1 MMKWTRT
8 SGTRREAGRGENERS
23 GRRGGKSIL
32 RRRWDTSKIIVVL
45 KFIGYWRCVWV
56 NLPHRV
62 YAHVVYG
69 FSIFYASQQNV
80 EIVENE

>member
-1 MMKWTRT
+1 M
-8 SGTRREAGRGENERS
+8 SETRREAGREENERS

-32 RRRWDTSKIIVVL
+32 RRRWDTSKIIAVL

-62 YAHVVYG
+62 RTHRLWA
-69 FSIFYASQQNV
+69 FDILR
-80 EIVENE
+80 IVAKCRDRKTNNR